1 MQRRELS
8 QETKKALIQMQKN
21 EVTEYLIYRNL
32 AKRVKDESDSALL
45 KQIAEEEKRHA
56 LLWEELTGVKVKP
69 NRIKARFYSCL
80 AVLLGYTFVL
90 KKMEAGEDKARDK
103 YLALADDI
111 PEAREIALDEQR
123 HEEQL
128 LGMLDEQRLQYV
140 GSIVLGLNDALV
152 ELSGTLAGLTFAFAN
167 NRLIALSGLITGIS
181 ATLSM
186 ASSEYL
192 STKNSGE
199 PNALKS
205 SMYTGVAYLL
215 TVALMI
221 LPYLF
226 FENHYLSLTVM
237 LVIVVL
243 IIFLFTYYISVAR
256 DEPFAQRFWE
266 MALISI
272 GVAAISFAIGVL
284 VKRFLGI
291 DI

>member
-1 MQRRELS
+1 MQKRKLS

-56 LLWEELTGVKVKP
+56 QLWEELTGVKVKP

-80 AVLLGYTFVL
+80 AILFGYTFVL

-103 YLALADDI
+103 YLALADDV
-111 PEAREIALDEQR
+111 PEAQEIALDEQR
-123 HEEQL
+123 HEQQL

-205 SMYTGVAYLL
+205 SMYTGVAYLV

-237 LVIVVL
+237 LIIVVL

-272 GVAAISFAIGVL
+272 GVAAISFGIGVL